1 MKIKRRL
8 VKRGRIE
15 IIPLIDTIVIL
26 LIFYMTFS
34 RFAEAQR
41 ESALKLPESRA
52 GDEFKKLPQQIIVN
66 MYSTDEASIGG
77 TKYKVPELPDVI
89 RKYYANL
96 GRTDPTLAK
105 RIKDGDVKPSI
116 ILRGNR
122 NMSYKDLSDFMRVCA
137 KTDLREWLPKGAPSG
152 ITEVTFTALELQ
164 TKK

>member
-1 MKIKRRL
+1 MRIKRRN

-66 MYSTDEASIGG
+66 MHSAEEVSVGG
-77 TKYKVPELPDVI
+77 VKYKVSELPEVF
-89 RKYYANL
+89 RTYYANL
-96 GRTDPTLAK
+96 RRTDPALAQK
-105 RIKDGDVKPSI
+105 LKDGDVKPSI
-116 ILRGNR
+116 ILRGSR
-122 NMSYKDLSDFMRVCA
+122 DMTYKDLSDFMKVCA
-137 KTDLREWLPKGAPSG
+137 RTDLREFLPPGSPAG
-152 ITEVTFTALELQ
+152 VTEVTFTALEIQ
-164 TKK
+164 SKQ